1 MQNQIKIA
9 ASILLAVFAMLS
21 CEKNSLTTNTS
32 SQKQSAFTEFFKK
45 IAPPMQIFTISA
57 GQNQVVT
64 GEKGTK
70 IYFFYNS
77 LKKKDGTILTS
88 GDVKVVL
95 QEMLTGPEMILANKT
110 TTSNGKLLVSG
121 GQIYIKAYQ
130 GNDELLINPAAN
142 PEVDIPANTPDN
154 MSLFKGNLK
163 ENDFLKGDTV
173 INWVADSTPV
183 RRGQDSFRVAFN
195 FPLDSFRY
203 INCDYFYNQ
212 SAPLTDIKVT
222 IPSGFADTSV
232 ALFVYFPSINSVARA
247 HTFNSIT
254 QSFSLGDSY
263 KVPVGLNVKFLFVGK
278 KGSQFYYEIKSATIT
293 NNHTTILSPAITTES
308 AIKAAIKS
316 M

>member
-1 MQNQIKIA
+1 MQNQIKITF
-9 ASILLAVFAMLS
+9 SILLAVLAMLS
-21 CEKNSLTTNTS
+21 CEKNTLTTNTS

-45 IAPPMQIFTISA
+45 IAPPMQVFTISA

-77 LKKKDGTILTS
+77 LKKIDGTILTS
-88 GDVKVVL
+88 GDVKIVL

-130 GNDELLINPAAN
+130 GNDELLINLEAS
-142 PEVDIPANTPDN
+142 PEVDIPAKTPDN
-154 MSLFKGNLK
+154 MSLFTGNLRA
-163 ENDFLKGDTV
+163 NNFLKGDTV

-183 RRGQDSFRVAFN
+183 RRGQDSFGIVFN

-232 ALFVYFPSINSVARA
+232 LLFIYFPSINSVARA
-247 HTFNSIT
+247 NSFNSIT
-254 QSFSLGDSY
+254 RTFSLEDSY
-263 KVPVGLNVKFLFVGK
+263 KVPVGLDVKFLFVGK
-278 KGSQFYYEIKSATIT
+278 KGPLFYYEIKSATIT
-293 NNHTTILSPAITTES
+293 NNYTTTLNPGISTES
-308 AIKAAIKS
+308 AIKEAIKS